1 MAGRKKEIL
10 VRHRV
15 FNKNEVAL
23 QRKNWYGRWT
33 DWKLLNQP
41 LYNIDESIVKKI
53 DEVEDLLFKRKG
65 EEDFLKHQM
74 KEIDA
79 STRQTVGF
87 SAPFKM
93 LVSVNEISF
102 KKQKW
107 GSPVDGAWRDSL
119 SKGILKK
126 TGAIKGG
133 RDRGGR
139 SGESTRDK
147 MGLETIP
154 GIRVTSAYLSK
165 DIKNFRSSLEE
176 MDQYDNVIEYREPNK
191 QKSNKSKKH
200 KNNED
205 NDNHHH
211 KD

>member
-1 MAGRKKEIL
+1 MSGGRKKEIL

-23 QRKNWYGRWT
+23 QRKNWCGIWK

-41 LYNIDESIVKKI
+41 LYNIDESIVKKLK
-53 DEVEDLLFKRKG
+53 EVEDLLNKRKG

-74 KEIDA
+74 KEIDS

-87 SAPFKM
+87 SIPFLM
-93 LVSVNEISF
+93 LVKVNELPF
-102 KKQKW
+102 NKQKW
-107 GSPVDGAWRDSL
+107 GSPVDGSWRDSL
-119 SKGILKK
+119 SKGLLKR

-147 MGLETIP
+147 MGLESIP
-154 GIRVTSAYLSK
+154 GIRISSAYLSK
-165 DIKNFRSSLEE
+165 DIHNFRASLEE
-176 MDQYDNVIEYREPNK
+176 TDQYDNVIDYREPNQ
-191 QKSNKSKKH
+191 QKSGKK
-200 KNNED
+200 KKNQNNEGNSQD
-205 NDNHHH
+205 N
-211 KD
+211 